1 MLSIVRRLLL
11 ISDNQESFA
20 NLLSMKFII
29 TNLLLLLSTP
39 VLFAQLNEADT
50 TNWQYRLTATG
61 IILGGNV
68 NDFISSSRAELAHN
82 GAQWGVFSGT
92 SYTYKNRDHEV
103 TTNDITSRNIL
114 YYGQRKRAYPFLLG
128 AVSKSLRRGIDFQ
141 YQVGPG
147 VAYRLLNDRHNFMR
161 IGSGITYESTR
172 YVGNEFINYES
183 TSTIINKWRLLTFV
197 SGTQLIGKNGM
208 RLVYEL
214 NWQPSLNTNNTR
226 LYALAGAEVP
236 LSRFVALRGN
246 IEYIYENVVLVERSK
261 YDFLLTFGIT
271 ITNIFRTKSEEIE
284 ED

>member
-1 MLSIVRRLLL
+1 MLVG
-11 ISDNQESFA
+11 DNRESST
-20 NLLSMKFII
+20 NSLSMKSII
-29 TNLLLLLSTP
+29 TCVLLLVTTP

-82 GAQWGVFSGT
+82 GARWGVFSGT

-114 YYGQRKRAYPFLLG
+114 YYGQRRRAYPFLLG

-172 YVGNEFINYES
+172 YEGKEFINYET
-183 TSTIINKWRLLTFV
+183 TSNIINKWRLLVFT
-197 SGTQLIGKNGM
+197 SGTQLVGKRGT

-226 LYALAGAEVP
+226 VYALAGAEVP
-236 LSRFVALRGN
+236 LSRYIALRGN

-261 YDFLLTFGIT
+261 YDLLFTFGVT
-271 ITNIFRTKSEEIE
+271 ITNMFRTKSEEIE